1 MQDEFWLRQ
10 ALTLA
15 ETAAKQGE
23 VPVGAIIVRDGKI
36 LGSGFNQPI
45 GTCDPT
51 AHAEIIAL
59 REAALLTNN
68 YRLPEA
74 VLYCTLEPCAMCAG
88 AIIQARIAKVVF
100 AALDPKAGAALS
112 VAQLLNHPQLNHR
125 VEISHGL
132 LAEEAG
138 QLLKQFFQLRRGK
151 THAAGGH

>member
-151 THAAGGH
+151 TYAAGGH